1 MKTPKVEGPQ
11 EPSGEHRRK
20 PDGARPAKRGVE
32 RGPIGFGS
40 VMRDVRGGN
49 RQPGAGGGAAG
60 AGAGGRVTGEGS
72 TTAGAFGSVTIGTP
86 GMGGLPGT
94 TMVGMPGFDAA
105 QAQAQQ
111 LDVGAQAAARMGAV
125 ETVGEQLADATSGV
139 RDAGEALQAQD
150 RSATLQAQ
158 VQLHVPSPL
167 GRMTPSALLET
178 VLDESRQ
185 LEIEEAMKELHVEL
199 EPADLG
205 PVVVRLRKGP
215 DGTLDIGFT
224 ARQGDAARM
233 LEQGS
238 ELLRARLAEAGFAAV
253 RIDVAH
259 DDELRLG

>member
-11 EPSGEHRRK
+11 EPNGEHRRR
-20 PDGARPAKRGVE
+20 PDGARPAKRGAE
-32 RGPIGFGS
+32 RGPLGFGS
-40 VMRDVRGGN
+40 VMRDVRGGS
-49 RQPGAGGGAAG
+49 RQPGSGGG
-60 AGAGGRVTGEGS
+60 AGAGTGTATGEGS
-72 TTAGAFGSVTIGTP
+72 ATTTGATGTATAGT
-86 GMGGLPGT
+86 GGAIGT

-111 LDVGAQAAARMGAV
+111 LDAGAQAAAKMGAV

-139 RDAGEALQAQD
+139 QDATEALQAQD
-150 RSATLQAQ
+150 RSATLQVQ
-158 VQLHVPSPL
+158 VQAQAHVPSPL

-178 VLDESRQ
+178 VLDESRR
-185 LEIEEAMKELHVEL
+185 LEIDEAMKELHVEL

-215 DGTLDIGFT
+215 DGSLDIAFR

-238 ELLRARLAEAGFAAV
+238 ELLRSRLGEAGFAAV

-259 DDELRLG
+259 DDSLRLG

>member
-11 EPSGEHRRK
+11 EPSGEHRRR
-20 PDGARPAKRGVE
+20 PDGARPAKRGAE
-32 RGPIGFGS
+32 RGPLGFGS
-40 VMRDVRGGN
+40 VMRDVRGGS
-49 RQPGAGGGAAG
+49 RQQGGGGGAGTG
-60 AGAGGRVTGEGS
+60 AGAATGEGS
-72 TTAGAFGSVTIGTP
+72 TTATGATGTATTGTGGAFGTI
-86 GMGGLPGT
+86 GT

-111 LDVGAQAAARMGAV
+111 LDPGAQVAAKMGAV

-139 RDAGEALQAQD
+139 QDATEALQAQD
-150 RSATLQAQ
+150 RSATLQVQ
-158 VQLHVPSPL
+158 VQAHVPSPL

-178 VLDESRQ
+178 VLDESRR
-185 LEIEEAMKELHVEL
+185 LEIDEAMKELHVEL

-215 DGTLDIGFT
+215 DGSLDIAFR

-238 ELLRARLAEAGFAAV
+238 ELLRTRLGEAGFAAV

-259 DDELRLG
+259 DDSLRLG